1 LGEFPI
7 KKITTEFPNS
17 SLYLKDDESYFNDL
31 YRNFC
36 EFSFGFMLLDLLPT
50 VQYCATYFILPIN
63 FEAPLIKQSLEEA
76 RGMNIE

>member
-1 LGEFPI
+1 
-7 KKITTEFPNS
+7 
-17 SLYLKDDESYFNDL
+17 
-31 YRNFC
+31 
-36 EFSFGFMLLDLLPT
+36 